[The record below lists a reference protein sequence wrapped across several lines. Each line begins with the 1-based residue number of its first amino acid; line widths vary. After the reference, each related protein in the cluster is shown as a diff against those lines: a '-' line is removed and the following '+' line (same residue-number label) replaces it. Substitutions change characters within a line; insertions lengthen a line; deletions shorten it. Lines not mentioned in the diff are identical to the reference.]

1 MPAKKK
7 VCFLIVLLLL
17 STLTCSVGALPD
29 PTVTFRGGGVT
40 VDLTFPEEVHPNTTI
55 THGVTI
61 TAANGAVTVENFTLV
76 IKAPVNSS
84 LQQIY
89 RSPEPFSFELPENG
103 SISMAPPPRFTLPQD
118 ADGKLYCFI
127 FIQTNRTI
135 DYVSYMLYTTQV
147 REVTYSELLNA
158 YNTLV
163 DDYDILNNTCS
174 QLLVDYV
181 ALNDTYNELL
191 LSYATLNSTYYGLSD
206 DYSDLNS
213 TYKELLG
220 QYANLN
226 DTYNELYY
234 EYSNVK
240 SARDSLLGDISKLRS
255 DYNLLNSTH
264 YNLNETYY
272 SLQAVYDELNQTY
285 TGLLTDF
292 NNLQDTYNYLEAR
305 FTRSENDLNSDKIV
319 MFIFIVAVAVLV
331 AFIVYLKRKQQE
343 PYVVIRKET
352 VSVKPEE
359 KKS

>member
-29 PTVTFRGGGVT
+29 TTVTFRGGGVT

-158 YNTLV
+158 YNALV
-163 DDYDILNNTCS
+163 DDYGVLNNTCS

-213 TYKELLG
+213 TYKDRLG
-220 QYANLN
+220 QYAILN
-226 DTYNELYY
+226 DKYVELNYTYN
-234 EYSNVK
+234 NVN
-240 SARDSLLGDISKLRS
+240 SARNSLLEDKRQLQS
-255 DYNLLNSTH
+255 DYDLLNSTH
-264 YNLNETYY
+264 YSLNETYN
-272 SLQAVYDELNQTY
+272 SLHTVYDELNQTY
-285 TGLLTDF
+285 TDLLTDF
-292 NNLQDTYNYLEAR
+292 NDLQGR
-305 FTRSENDLNSDKIV
+305 ITRSENELNSDKIV
-319 MFIFIVAVAVLV
+319 MFIFIVAVAALV

-343 PYVVIRKET
+343 PYLVIRKET